1 MQLEQVKH
9 DILAWSEN
17 FLEQP
22 HPALGNWSPCPYAR
36 RARLNHQVDI
46 RIGTDPRSDLEQLC
60 TQGLGTAQ
68 VVIYAYD
75 PVAHPRELFAQA
87 LEQANQDFFL
97 AADLIVLEDHPADP
111 EIVNGVCMN
120 QGTYALAMC
129 QSLSDLDI
137 KAQQMAQKGFYHTW
151 PESYL
156 KTLFQHRKDPRK

>member
-1 MQLEQVKH
+1 MDLAQVKQ
-9 DILAWSEN
+9 DILSWSEN

-36 RARLNHQVDI
+36 RARLNNQVDV
-46 RIGTDPRSDLEQLC
+46 RIGIDPTSDLEQLC
-60 TQGLGTAQ
+60 AQGLGSAQ

-75 PVAHPRELFAQA
+75 PAVHTREQFAQA
-87 LEQANQDFFL
+87 LEQANQNFLL

-129 QSLSDLDI
+129 QSLSDLDS
-137 KAQQMAQKGFYHTW
+137 KARMMASKGFYHTW
-151 PESYL
+151 PEQYL
-156 KTLFQHRKDPRK
+156 ETLFEHRQDPRT

>member
-137 KAQQMAQKGFYHTW
+137 KAQQMAQKGFYHNW

-156 KTLFQHRKDPRK
+156 ETLFQHRKDPRK

>member
-1 MQLEQVKH
+1 MNLEQVKQ
-9 DILAWSEN
+9 DILNWSEN

-36 RARLNHQVDI
+36 RARLNNQVDI

-75 PVAHPRELFAQA
+75 PKTQPHESFALA
-87 LEQANQDFFL
+87 LEQANQDFLL
-97 AADLIVLEDHPADP
+97 AADMIVLEDHPADP

-129 QSLSDLDI
+129 QSLSDLDV
-137 KAQQMAQKGFYHTW
+137 KARLMAQKGFYHTW
-151 PESYL
+151 PEQYL
-156 KTLFQHRKDPRK
+156 ETLFKHRQDPRK

>member
-75 PVAHPRELFAQA
+75 PVAWPYEMFSKS
-87 LEQANQDFFL
+87 LESANHEFL
-97 AADLIVLEDHPADP
+97 NHHDLIALEDHPSDI
-111 EIVNGVCMN
+111 EIVNGITMN
-120 QGTYALAMC
+120 QGTYALALV
-129 QSLSDLDI
+129 QPLADLNH
-137 KAQQMAQKGFYHTW
+137 KAVSMAAKGFYHDW
-151 PESYL
+151 PEEYL
-156 KTLFQHRKDPRK
+156 QGLFNHRQDPR

>member
-1 MQLEQVKH
+1 MELEQVKQ
-9 DILAWSEN
+9 DILSWSEN

-46 RIGTDPRSDLEQLC
+46 RIGTSPKEDLQQLC
-60 TQGLGTAQ
+60 EQGLGSAQ

-75 PVAHPRELFAQA
+75 PVVQPRDQFAQA
-87 LEQANQDFFL
+87 LDQANREFL
-97 AADLIVLEDHPADP
+97 LVADLIVLEDHPADA

-129 QSLSDLDI
+129 QSLSDLDV
-137 KAQQMAQKGFYHTW
+137 KARQMAAKGFYHTW
-151 PESYL
+151 PEQYL
-156 KTLFQHRKDPRK
+156 ETLFQHRQDPRT

>member
-1 MQLEQVKH
+1 MNLEQVKQS
-9 DILAWSEN
+9 ILSWSEN

-36 RARLNHQVDI
+36 RARLNNQVDI

-60 TQGLGTAQ
+60 TQGLGAAQ

-75 PVAHPRELFAQA
+75 PVAQPRESFALA
-87 LEQANQDFFL
+87 LEQANQDFLL
-97 AADLIVLEDHPADP
+97 AADMIVLEDHPADP

-129 QSLSDLDI
+129 QSLSDLDV
-137 KAQQMAQKGFYHTW
+137 KAQLMAQKGFYHTW
-151 PESYL
+151 PEQYL
-156 KTLFQHRKDPRK
+156 ETLFRHRTDPRS

>member
-1 MQLEQVKH
+1 MELEQVKQA
-9 DILAWSEN
+9 ILSWSEN

-46 RIGTDPRSDLEQLC
+46 RIGTDPVQDLQQLC
-60 TQGLGTAQ
+60 SQGLGAAQ

-75 PVAHPRELFAQA
+75 PVSHSRESFAQA
-87 LEQANQDFFL
+87 LEQANQDFLL
-97 AADLIVLEDHPADP
+97 AADMIVLEDHPADP

-129 QSLSDLDI
+129 QSLSDLDA
-137 KAQQMAQKGFYHTW
+137 KARQMAQKGFYHTW
-151 PESYL
+151 PEQYL
-156 KTLFQHRKDPRK
+156 EKLFEHRQDPRT

>member
-1 MQLEQVKH
+1 MELEQVKQA
-9 DILAWSEN
+9 ILTWSEN

-46 RIGTDPRSDLEQLC
+46 RIGTDPYHDLENLC
-60 TQGLGTAQ
+60 STGLGNSQ

-75 PVAHPRELFAQA
+75 PTEWTRDIFEPRLAA
-87 LEQANQDFFL
+87 ANQDFLL
-97 AADLIVLEDHPADP
+97 AADMIVLEDHPADP

-129 QSLSDLDI
+129 QSLSDLDA
-137 KAQQMAQKGFYHTW
+137 KARQMAQKGFYHSW

-156 KTLFQHRKDPRK
+156 ETLFQHRQDPRT

>member
-9 DILAWSEN
+9 DILKWSEN

-87 LEQANQDFFL
+87 LEQSNQDFLL

-129 QSLSDLDI
+129 QSLSDLDV

-156 KTLFQHRKDPRK
+156 ETLFRHRTDPRS

>member
-1 MQLEQVKH
+1 MNLEQVKQ
-9 DILAWSEN
+9 DILNWSKN

-36 RARLNHQVDI
+36 RARLNNQVDI
-46 RIGTDPRSDLEQLC
+46 RIGTDPCSDLEQLC

-75 PVAHPRELFAQA
+75 PVAQPRESFAQA
-87 LEQANQDFFL
+87 LEQANQDFLL

-129 QSLSDLDI
+129 QSLSDLDV
-137 KAQQMAQKGFYHTW
+137 KARLMAQKDFYHTW
-151 PESYL
+151 PELYL